1 MTEMALSLLTQ
12 AEEEGL
18 GGRALVDEPLA
29 RHTSYRIGG
38 PADLYVVVRREED
51 LLGWLTLARRQRVS
65 YFVMGRGTN
74 LLVADQGMRGIVIE
88 NRCRGV
94 RSLTRSEGILLQ
106 VQAGGSLSSLARRT
120 AKEGLGGLEW
130 AVGIP
135 GTVGGAIV
143 NNAGAYG
150 GSIAQRLQRVTLLDN
165 QGVLRRMAV
174 SELELGYR
182 TSRFKGESSVILSA
196 DFALQA
202 ESADLLSERV
212 ASCERERRKS
222 QPKEPSAG
230 SVFKNPGGEYAGR
243 FIEKAGLKGDRIGDA
258 QISPLHANY
267 IVNLGQARA
276 SDVAALVRLV
286 RERVWQKHGT
296 LLELEIELVGDWEP
310 EELAATMGSF
320 GQDEECRDHPQL

>member
-1 MTEMALSLLTQ
+1 MALSLLTQ
-12 AEEEGL
+12 AEEKGL
-18 GGRALVDEPLA
+18 GGRALADEPLA

-51 LLGWLTLARRQRVS
+51 LLGWVTLARKEAIS
-65 YFVMGRGTN
+65 YLVMGRGTN
-74 LLVADQGMRGIVIE
+74 LLVADEGVRGVVIE
-88 NRCRGV
+88 NRCREV
-94 RSLTRSEGILLQ
+94 RSLTRSEGIILR
-106 VQAGGSLSSLARRT
+106 VQTGGSLSSLARRT

-150 GSIAQRLQRVTLLDN
+150 GSIAQRLQRVTLLDS
-165 QGVLRRMAV
+165 QGVLQRMAV
-174 SELELGYR
+174 SELGLGYR

-196 DFALQA
+196 DFALLD
-202 ESADLLSERV
+202 ESRDLLSKRV
-212 ASCERERRKS
+212 ASYEKQRRKS

-230 SVFKNPGGEYAGR
+230 SVFKNPEGDYAGR
-243 FIEKAGLKGDRIGDA
+243 LIEEAGLKGDRIGDA

-276 SDVAALVRLV
+276 RDVAALIRLV
-286 RERVWQKHGT
+286 RERVWQKHRT

-310 EELAATMGSF
+310 EELAATIGR
-320 GQDEECRDHPQL
+320 QHKECREHPNIEKEDR

>member
-1 MTEMALSLLTQ
+1 VKGMALLAR

-18 GGRALVDEPLA
+18 GGRALADEPLA

-38 PADLYVVVRREED
+38 PADLCVVVRREED
-51 LLGWLTLARRQRVS
+51 LLGWVTLLREEKAP

-74 LLVADQGMRGIVIE
+74 LLVADEGIRGVVIE

-94 RSLTRSEGILLQ
+94 RSLARGEGTLFR

-120 AKEGLGGLEW
+120 AKEGLGGMEW

-135 GTVGGAIV
+135 GTIGGAIV

-150 GSIAQRLQRVTLLDN
+150 GSIAQRLQGITLLDS

-182 TSRFKGESSVILSA
+182 ASRFKGESSVILSA

-202 ESADLLSERV
+202 ESRDLLSQRV
-212 ASCERERRKS
+212 ASYVRERRKN

-230 SVFKNPGGEYAGR
+230 SVFKNPEGDYAGR
-243 FIEKAGLKGDRIGDA
+243 LIEEAGLKGHRIGEA

-276 SDVAALVRLV
+276 RDVAALIRLV

-296 LLELEIELVGDWEP
+296 PLELEIELVGDWEP
-310 EELAATMGSF
+310 EELAATIGGF
-320 GQDEECRDHPQL
+320 G

>member
-1 MTEMALSLLTQ
+1 VKGVALLAR

-18 GGRALVDEPLA
+18 GGRALADEPLA
-29 RHTSYRIGG
+29 RHASYRIGG

-51 LLGWLTLARRQRVS
+51 LLGWVTLAREEGVS

-74 LLVADQGMRGIVIE
+74 LLVADEGMRGIVIE

-94 RSLTRSEGILLQ
+94 RSLTKEKGLLLR
-106 VQAGGSLSSLARRT
+106 VQTGSSLSSLARRT

-150 GSIAQRLQRVTLLDN
+150 GSIAQRLQRVTLLDS
-165 QGVLRRMAV
+165 QGGLRRMAV
-174 SELELGYR
+174 SELRLGYR

-212 ASCERERRKS
+212 ASYERERRKS

-230 SVFKNPGGEYAGR
+230 SVFKNPEGDYAGR
-243 FIEKAGLKGDRIGDA
+243 LIEEAGLKGHRIGEA

-267 IVNLGQARA
+267 IVNLGQAQAR
-276 SDVAALVRLV
+276 DVAALIRLV

-296 LLELEIELVGDWEP
+296 PLELEIELVGDWEP
-310 EELAATMGSF
+310 EELAATIGGF
-320 GQDEECRDHPQL
+320 GQDKECRNHP

>member
-1 MTEMALSLLTQ
+1 MKEMAFSLLTR
-12 AEEEGL
+12 AEEESL
-18 GGRALVDEPLA
+18 GGRTLADEPLS

-38 PADLYVVVRREED
+38 PADLYLVVRREED
-51 LLGWLTLARRQRVS
+51 LLGWVTLARKQGIS
-65 YFVMGRGTN
+65 YFVIGRGTN
-74 LLVADQGMRGIVIE
+74 LLVADEGMRGIVIE

-94 RSLTRSEGILLQ
+94 RSLTRSKGILLR

-150 GSIAQRLQRVTLLDN
+150 GSIAQRLQQVTLLDS
-165 QGVLRRMAV
+165 QGFLRQMAV

-196 DFALQA
+196 DFTLQA
-202 ESADLLSERV
+202 ESADLLSQRV
-212 ASCERERRKS
+212 ASYERERRKS

-230 SVFKNPGGEYAGR
+230 SVFKNPEGDHAGR
-243 FIEKAGLKGDRIGDA
+243 LIEEAGLKGETIGDA

-276 SDVAALVRLV
+276 RDVAALVRLA
-286 RERVWQKHGT
+286 RERVWQKQGT

-310 EELAATMGSF
+310 EELAATIGSF
-320 GQDEECRDHPQL
+320 E

>member
-1 MTEMALSLLTQ
+1 MKERVLSLLTR
-12 AEEEGL
+12 AEEESL
-18 GGRALVDEPLA
+18 GGRALAGEPLS

-38 PADLYVVVRREED
+38 PADLYVVARREKD
-51 LLGWLTLARRQRVS
+51 LLGWVTLARKQGVP
-65 YFVMGRGTN
+65 YLVMGRGTN
-74 LLVADQGMRGIVIE
+74 LLVADEGIGGIVIE

-94 RSLTRSEGILLQ
+94 RSLTRSGGILLQ

-143 NNAGAYG
+143 NNAGAYD
-150 GSIAQRLQRVTLLDN
+150 GSIAQRLQQVTFLDS
-165 QGVLRRMAV
+165 QGVLRRMTV

-202 ESADLLSERV
+202 EPADLLSERV
-212 ASCERERRKS
+212 ASYERERRKS

-230 SVFKNPGGEYAGR
+230 SVFKNPEGDYAGR
-243 FIEKAGLKGDRIGDA
+243 LIEEAGLKGERIGDA

-276 SDVAALVRLV
+276 RDVAALIRLV
-286 RERVWQKHGT
+286 RERVWQKQRIP
-296 LLELEIELVGDWEP
+296 LELEIELVGDWEA
-310 EELAATMGSF
+310 EELATTIG
-320 GQDEECRDHPQL
+320 G

>member
-1 MTEMALSLLTQ
+1 
-12 AEEEGL
+12 
-18 GGRALVDEPLA
+18 
-29 RHTSYRIGG
+29 
-38 PADLYVVVRREED
+38 REED
-51 LLGWLTLARRQRVS
+51 LLGWVTLARKQGVP

-74 LLVADQGMRGIVIE
+74 LLVADEGIRGLVIE

-94 RSLTRSEGILLQ
+94 RYLTRGEGVLLR

-150 GSIAQRLQRVTLLDN
+150 SSIAQQLQQVTLLDS
-165 QGVLRRMAV
+165 QGVLRGMAV

-182 TSRFKGESSVILSA
+182 TSRFKGENSVILSA
-196 DFALQA
+196 DFALQV
-202 ESADLLSERV
+202 ESADLLSQRV
-212 ASCERERRKS
+212 TSYERERRKS

-230 SVFKNPGGEYAGR
+230 SVFKNPAGDYAGR
-243 FIEKAGLKGDRIGDA
+243 LIEEAGLKGERIGDA

-276 SDVAALVRLV
+276 RDVAALIRLV

-296 LLELEIELVGDWEP
+296 LLALEIELVGDWEP
-310 EELAATMGSF
+310 GELAATRGSF
-320 GQDEECRDHPQL
+320 E

>member
-1 MTEMALSLLTQ
+1 MKGTILSLLTG

-18 GGRALVDEPLA
+18 GGQALADELLA

-38 PADLYVVVRREED
+38 PADLCVVVRREED
-51 LLGWLTLARRQRVS
+51 LLGWVTLARKEGVS

-74 LLVADQGMRGIVIE
+74 LLVADEGVRGIVIE

-94 RSLTRSEGILLQ
+94 RSLTRSEGTLLQ

-130 AVGIP
+130 AAGIP

-150 GSIAQRLQRVTLLDN
+150 GSIAQRLQGVTLLDS
-165 QGVLRRMAV
+165 QGFLRRMAV
-174 SELELGYR
+174 SELGMGYR
-182 TSRFKGESSVILSA
+182 TSRFKGESSAILSA

-202 ESADLLSERV
+202 ESTDLLSERI
-212 ASCERERRKS
+212 ASYERERRKS
-222 QPKEPSAG
+222 QPKEASAG
-230 SVFKNPGGEYAGR
+230 SVFKNPEGDYAGR
-243 FIEKAGLKGDRIGDA
+243 LIEEVGLKGERIGDA

-267 IVNLGQARA
+267 IVNLSQARA
-276 SDVAALVRLV
+276 RDVAALIRLV

-296 LLELEIELVGDWEP
+296 LLELEIELVGDWKP
-310 EELAATMGSF
+310 EELAATIGGF
-320 GQDEECRDHPQL
+320 E

>member
-1 MTEMALSLLTQ
+1 MKGGTLLTR

-18 GGRALVDEPLA
+18 GGQALADEPLA

-51 LLGWLTLARRQRVS
+51 LLGWGTLARKEGVS

-74 LLVADQGMRGIVIE
+74 LLVADEGIRGVVIE

-94 RSLTRSEGILLQ
+94 RSLTKSEGILLR
-106 VQAGGSLSSLARRT
+106 VQAGSSLSSLARRT

-143 NNAGAYG
+143 NNAGAFG
-150 GSIAQRLQRVTLLDN
+150 GSIAQQLQQVTFLDN
-165 QGVLRRMAV
+165 RGSLRRMAV

-196 DFALQA
+196 DFALQE
-202 ESADLLSERV
+202 ESRVLLSERV
-212 ASCERERRKS
+212 ASYEIERRKS

-230 SVFKNPGGEYAGR
+230 SVFKNPEGEYAGR
-243 FIEKAGLKGDRIGDA
+243 LIEEAGLNGYRRGDA

-276 SDVAALVRLV
+276 RDVSALIRLV

-310 EELAATMGSF
+310 EELAATRGK
-320 GQDEECRDHPQL
+320 

>member
-1 MTEMALSLLTQ
+1 MKEEVLSLPAQ

-18 GGRALVDEPLA
+18 GGRALADEPLA
-29 RHTSYRIGG
+29 SHTSYRIGG
-38 PADLYVVVRREED
+38 PADLYVVVRREKD
-51 LLGWLTLARRQRVS
+51 LLGWVTLARKQEVS

-74 LLVADQGMRGIVIE
+74 LLVADEGIRGIVIE

-94 RSLTRSEGILLQ
+94 RSLTRSKGTLLR

-143 NNAGAYG
+143 NNAGAYS
-150 GSIAQRLQRVTLLDN
+150 GSIAQQLQQVTLLDS
-165 QGVLRRMAV
+165 QGVLRSMAV
-174 SELELGYR
+174 SELGLGYR
-182 TSRFKGESSVILSA
+182 TSRFQGESSVILSA

-202 ESADLLSERV
+202 ESAALLSERV
-212 ASCERERRKS
+212 ASYDRERRMS

-230 SVFKNPGGEYAGR
+230 SVFKNPEGEYAGHLM
-243 FIEKAGLKGDRIGDA
+243 EEAGLKGHRMGDA

-276 SDVAALVRLV
+276 RDVASLIRLA
-286 RERVWQKHGT
+286 RERVRQKRGII
-296 LLELEIELVGDWEP
+296 LELEIELVGDWEP
-310 EELAATMGSF
+310 EELAATIDGF
-320 GQDEECRDHPQL
+320 E

>member
-1 MTEMALSLLTQ
+1 MTR

-18 GGRALVDEPLA
+18 GGQALADEPLA

-51 LLGWLTLARRQRVS
+51 LLGWVTLARKQGIS

-74 LLVADQGMRGIVIE
+74 LLVADEGIRGVVIE

-94 RSLTRSEGILLQ
+94 RSLTTSEGILLR

-143 NNAGAYG
+143 NNAGAFG
-150 GSIAQRLQRVTLLDN
+150 GSIAQHLQQVTLLDS
-165 QGVLRRMAV
+165 QGLLRRIAV
-174 SELELGYR
+174 NELELGYR
-182 TSRFKGESSVILSA
+182 TSRFRGESSVILSA
-196 DFALQA
+196 DFALQE
-202 ESADLLSERV
+202 ESKDLLSERV
-212 ASCERERRKS
+212 ASYERERRKS

-230 SVFKNPGGEYAGR
+230 SVFKNPEGEYAGHL
-243 FIEKAGLKGDRIGDA
+243 IEEAELKVDRIGDA
-258 QISPLHANY
+258 QVSPLHANY

-276 SDVAALVRLV
+276 RDVAALIRLV
-286 RERVWQKHGT
+286 RERVWQRHGT

-310 EELAATMGSF
+310 EELASTIGSF
-320 GQDEECRDHPQL
+320 GQDESAEITLNYRA

>member
-1 MTEMALSLLTQ
+1 MKGTALLIR
-12 AEEEGL
+12 AEEEDL
-18 GGRALVDEPLA
+18 GGRALADEPLA
-29 RHTSYRIGG
+29 GHTSYRIGG
-38 PADLYVVVRREED
+38 PGDLYVVVRREED
-51 LLGWLTLARRQRVS
+51 LLGWVTLARKEGVS
-65 YFVMGRGTN
+65 HFVMGRGTN
-74 LLVADQGMRGIVIE
+74 LLVADEGIRGIVIE

-94 RSLTRSEGILLQ
+94 RSLTRGAGTLLR

-120 AKEGLGGLEW
+120 AKEGLGGVEW

-150 GSIAQRLQRVTLLDN
+150 GSISQRLQGVTLLDS
-165 QGVLRRMAV
+165 QGFLRRMAV

-202 ESADLLSERV
+202 ESRDLLSERV
-212 ASCERERRKS
+212 ASYERERRES

-230 SVFKNPGGEYAGR
+230 SVFKNPEGEYAGR
-243 FIEKAGLKGDRIGDA
+243 LIEEARLKGHRIGDA

-276 SDVAALVRLV
+276 CDVAALIRLV

-310 EELAATMGSF
+310 EEVAATIGSF
-320 GQDEECRDHPQL
+320 GSDEECTDHLQL

>member
-1 MTEMALSLLTQ
+1 MALL
-12 AEEEGL
+12 ARAKEEGL
-18 GGRALVDEPLA
+18 GGRALADEPLA
-29 RHTSYRIGG
+29 RHTSFRIGG
-38 PADLYVVVRREED
+38 PGDLYVVVRREED
-51 LLGWLTLARRQRVS
+51 LLGWVTLARKEGVS

-74 LLVADQGMRGIVIE
+74 LLVGDEGMWGIVIE

-94 RSLTRSEGILLQ
+94 RSLTRSEGILLR

-120 AKEGLGGLEW
+120 AEEGLGGLEW

-150 GSIAQRLQRVTLLDN
+150 GSIAQRLQGVTLLDS
-165 QGVLRRMAV
+165 QGFLRRMAV
-174 SELELGYR
+174 RELEPGYR
-182 TSRFKGESSVILSA
+182 TSRLKGKSSVILSA

-202 ESADLLSERV
+202 ESRDLLSDRV
-212 ASCERERRKS
+212 ASYERERRKS

-230 SVFKNPGGEYAGR
+230 SVFKNPEGEYAGR
-243 FIEKAGLKGDRIGDA
+243 LIEKAGLKGHRIGDA

-267 IVNLGQARA
+267 IVNLGQAQAR
-276 SDVAALVRLV
+276 DVAALIRLV

-296 LLELEIELVGDWEP
+296 LLELEIELVGDWEA
-310 EELAATMGSF
+310 EELAATIGSF
-320 GQDEECRDHPQL
+320 G

>member
-1 MTEMALSLLTQ
+1 MKGRALLTR
-12 AEEEGL
+12 AEEEGI
-18 GGRALVDEPLA
+18 GGQALADEPLA

-51 LLGWLTLARRQRVS
+51 LLGWVTLARREGVS

-74 LLVADQGMRGIVIE
+74 LLVADEGIRGIVIE

-94 RSLTRSEGILLQ
+94 RSLTRSEGILLR
-106 VQAGGSLSSLARRT
+106 VQAGGSLPSLARRT

-150 GSIAQRLQRVTLLDN
+150 GSIAQRLQQLTLLDS
-165 QGVLRRMAV
+165 QGFLRRMAV
-174 SELELGYR
+174 SELGLGYR
-182 TSRFKGESSVILSA
+182 TSRFKGEGSVILSA

-202 ESADLLSERV
+202 ESRDLLLQRV
-212 ASCERERRKS
+212 ASYERERRKS

-230 SVFKNPGGEYAGR
+230 SVFKNPEGDYAGR
-243 FIEKAGLKGDRIGDA
+243 LIEEAGLKGERIGDA

-276 SDVAALVRLV
+276 RDVAALIRLV
-286 RERVWQKHGT
+286 RERVWQKQGV

-310 EELAATMGSF
+310 GELTATMGIL
-320 GQDEECRDHPQL
+320 GQDKEWRDHPQL

>member
-1 MTEMALSLLTQ
+1 VKGMALLVR

-18 GGRALVDEPLA
+18 GGRALANEPLA

-38 PADLYVVVRREED
+38 PADLYIVVRREED
-51 LLGWLTLARRQRVS
+51 LLGWVTLARKQEVS

-74 LLVADQGMRGIVIE
+74 LLVADEGIRGIVIE

-94 RSLTRSEGILLQ
+94 RSSTRNKGVLLR

-120 AKEGLGGLEW
+120 AKKGLGGLEW
-130 AVGIP
+130 AEGIP

-150 GSIAQRLQRVTLLDN
+150 GSIAQQLQQVTLLDN

-212 ASCERERRKS
+212 ASYERERRKS

-230 SVFKNPGGEYAGR
+230 SVFKNPEGDHAGR
-243 FIEKAGLKGDRIGDA
+243 LIEEAGLKGHRIGDA

-267 IVNLGQARA
+267 IVNLGQAQAR
-276 SDVAALVRLV
+276 DVAALIGLV

-310 EELAATMGSF
+310 EELAATIGSF
-320 GQDEECRDHPQL
+320 G

>member
-1 MTEMALSLLTQ
+1 MKGMALLVR

-18 GGRALVDEPLA
+18 GGRALANEPLA

-38 PADLYVVVRREED
+38 PADLYIVVRREED
-51 LLGWLTLARRQRVS
+51 LLGWVTLARKQEVS

-74 LLVADQGMRGIVIE
+74 LLVADEGIRGIVIE

-94 RSLTRSEGILLQ
+94 RSSTRNKGVLLR

-120 AKEGLGGLEW
+120 AKKGLGGLEW
-130 AVGIP
+130 AEGIP

-150 GSIAQRLQRVTLLDN
+150 GSIAQQLQQVTLLDN

-212 ASCERERRKS
+212 ASYERERRKS

-230 SVFKNPGGEYAGR
+230 SVFKNPEGDHAGR
-243 FIEKAGLKGDRIGDA
+243 LIEEAGLKGHRIGDA

-267 IVNLGQARA
+267 IVNLGQAQAR
-276 SDVAALVRLV
+276 DVAALIGLV

-310 EELAATMGSF
+310 EELAATIGSF
-320 GQDEECRDHPQL
+320 G